1 MLMVSNAHP
10 IPTTLPS
17 QSKPLRT
24 YQVRTRCSTPTNW
37 PSRDLRANRES
48 TRTAASPPRL
58 GRRDRKR
65 ARKKKKKKIQEMQ
78 KSSLNTQQIIEP
90 RERPSRPKS
99 FSNNSAVRTTITQ
112 IRGRGTRYILP
123 RYRNMH
129 VKQNTIN
136 SNSKKKSVD
145 NRPFVWCLIP
155 SRLVKALPFHSK
167 LQRHH
172 LFGQVL
178 WSHTN

>member
-1 MLMVSNAHP
+1 MP
-10 IPTTLPS
+10 IPFPPHSPHKANL
-17 QSKPLRT
+17 
-24 YQVRTRCSTPTNW
+24 YVRTRYV
-37 PSRDLRANRES
+37 RDAQHQQ
-48 TRTAASPPRL
+48 T
-58 GRRDRKR
+58 GRRVIYAQIVRVLAQPRVLRDSDV
-65 ARKKKKKKIQEMQ
+65 AIENEQEKKKKKIQEMQ